1 MALGWGYGAVGLWG
15 WVLCEFSY
23 HKIRR
28 IPFPTAVRCLLAN
41 CHVPTKTFCKN
52 PAFQTD
58 FQNSCNFQLSGQ
70 LEEREM
76 ARARASYV
84 FPLFKAGVG
93 EETPAEIGI
102 LRMIWILS
110 MKLGPDMMKITLW
123 ILKYHFCGSND
134 MAKNASKISTKSVHP
149 TSQILERVLLSSA
162 TAWEHAQ
169 ITQRLFW
176 MERIWIT
183 ENSWDG

>member
-110 MKLGPDMMKITLW
+110 MKLWPDMMKITMW
-123 ILKYHFCGSND
+123 ILKYHFYGSND
-134 MAKNASKISTKSVHP
+134 MAKMPQKS
-149 TSQILERVLLSSA
+149 Q
-162 TAWEHAQ
+162 Q
-169 ITQRLFW
+169 NQCTQLHKFLKG
-176 MERIWIT
+176 
-183 ENSWDG
+183 SF